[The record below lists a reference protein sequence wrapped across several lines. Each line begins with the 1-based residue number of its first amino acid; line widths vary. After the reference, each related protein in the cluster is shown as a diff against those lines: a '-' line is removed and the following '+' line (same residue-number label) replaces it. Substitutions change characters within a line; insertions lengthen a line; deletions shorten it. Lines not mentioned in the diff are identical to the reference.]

1 MGGNTGSKMI
11 MGACALYLLVC
22 MALPARAQAPAAEPC
37 PPTLARRNR
46 PQLSLTLDSLRL
58 AALRP
63 ADACQAW
70 AAGTYRRRRL
80 LALAGPG
87 GQLQDTLGLR
97 PDSAPVL
104 YLPVEGGVLALR
116 AGLLEGGLVYQRYRT
131 EPRVGI
137 AAEPSAELALAGI
150 EGIDMV
156 PRGPENP
163 AGISL
168 EEAKAYAK
176 VTFWLR
182 AAGSQPGSLV
192 LLLQRKEALCKP
204 GSATNGLYDY
214 RWLLL
219 TLPTNA
225 LGLPQRSGALVQAV
239 PAALCP
245 APPAANAFAPP
256 PPEELHPLHPHQPA
270 VPDGAGGWI
279 VSTGQA
285 LVRATPQ
292 GCQAL
297 LLPKG
302 TQPSQAWAEGQVG
315 SAPPQL
321 YLRTGGVL
329 RQADEDKRFRL
340 REVWVATGVVTL
352 PLARLS
358 PDLALKRLPRL
369 SLPDEAVMAGIPLA
383 YWQGR
388 WWLAGRQQAAPPQAK
403 PAFGR

>member
-1 MGGNTGSKMI
+1 MGGIAGSKMI

-22 MALPARAQAPAAEPC
+22 LALPAQAQAPAAEPC
-37 PPTLARRNR
+37 PPTQARRNR

-58 AALRP
+58 AAMRP

-70 AAGTYRRRRL
+70 AEGTYRGKRL
-80 LALAGPG
+80 LCLAGPG
-87 GQLQDTLGLR
+87 GQLQDTLSLR
-97 PDSAPVL
+97 PDSARLLWVPT
-104 YLPVEGGVLALR
+104 EGGVLALR
-116 AGLLEGGLVYQRYRT
+116 AGLLEGGVVYHRYQPT
-131 EPRVGI
+131 PAGGLS
-137 AAEPSAELALAGI
+137 AQPQAELPLAGI
-150 EGIDMV
+150 EGLDML
-156 PRGPENP
+156 PKGPENP
-163 AGISL
+163 LGISL

-182 AAGSQPGSLV
+182 AAGSQPGRLV

-204 GSATNGLYDY
+204 GSANNGLYDY

-219 TLPTNA
+219 TVPTNA
-225 LGLPQRSGALVQAV
+225 LGLPLRSGAFVQAV

-245 APPAANAFAPP
+245 APPSANPFAPP

-285 LVRATPQ
+285 LVRANPQ

-302 TQPSQAWAEGQVG
+302 TQPSQVWAEGQVG
-315 SAPPQL
+315 CTPPQL

-329 RQADEDKRFRL
+329 RQADENKQFRL

-352 PLARLS
+352 PLAKLS
-358 PDLALKRLPRL
+358 PDLALKKQPRLP
-369 SLPDEAVMAGIPLA
+369 LPDEAVAGGIPLA

-388 WWLAGRQQAAPPQAK
+388 WWLAGKQAAAPYQAK